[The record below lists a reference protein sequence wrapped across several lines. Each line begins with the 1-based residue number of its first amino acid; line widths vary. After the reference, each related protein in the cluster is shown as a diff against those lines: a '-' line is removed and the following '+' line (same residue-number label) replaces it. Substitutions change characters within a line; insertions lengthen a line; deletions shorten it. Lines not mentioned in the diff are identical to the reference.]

1 MTVKS
6 NIYIYLDYKGITP
19 TEAERRLKWGVGSL
33 TKPNSIT
40 SDRLKEFILLFNDV
54 SSEWLL
60 TGKGTML
67 KESTIDLG
75 IHQDNNNIVISREI
89 LNQMSQLTETVLSQQ
104 KTIASMQEE
113 RKKILVQMEQSVICA
128 DVSGSDISTTNTK
141 SLNIK

>member
-1 MTVKS
+1 MSVKD
-6 NIYIYLDYKGITP
+6 NIYMYLDYKGITP
-19 TEAERRLKWGVGSL
+19 TEAERQLKWSVGAL

-67 KESTIDLG
+67 KEPTIGLG
-75 IHQDNNNIVISREI
+75 LHQDNSNVVISREV